1 MVSISGQ
8 AIASLPNDSLG
19 SSDFSVSPYLIDG
32 VAISV
37 LASTWFTDDW
47 RLRLLG
53 YAVAMFLALWAALN
67 AKRFRQFI
75 LDTPRS
81 KIGSA
86 AQGFVELQ
94 GKCEFYGDRVT
105 QGFMHG
111 PPCVWHRYSVGCA
124 ENETSQS
131 GQSDLPFVIRD
142 ETGVCV
148 VNPDGA
154 KIISSGRRSW
164 SHGGKYYRTHYIR
177 HGAQLYVFGE
187 MRANG
192 CSVTSYNERSELAS
206 VLRTW
211 KQDQPWLLEEFDADK
226 NGEIDPDEWDNARA
240 RAEKIA
246 RDKFEVKRVDR
257 VENSIRKPSNGLPM
271 LISDQH
277 PDTLAKK
284 FLLLGYFNLV
294 VAVFCFLV
302 ICLKLLA

>member
-1 MVSISGQ
+1 MSISGQ
-8 AIASLPNDSLG
+8 TIASLPNDSIG
-19 SSDFSVSPYLIDG
+19 SSDFNVSPYLIDV

-37 LASTWFTDDW
+37 LASTWFTDDL

-53 YAVAMFLALWAALN
+53 YAVAMVLAIWAALN

-94 GKCEFYGDRVT
+94 GKCEFYGNRVT

-111 PPCVWHRYSVGCA
+111 PPCVWHRYTVGCV

-142 ETGVCV
+142 ETGTCV

-164 SHGGKYYRTHYIR
+164 SEGGKYYRTHYIR

-187 MRANG
+187 MRTNG
-192 CSVTSYNERSELAS
+192 CSVTSYNERSELAGI
-206 VLRTW
+206 LKTW

-226 NGEIDPDEWDNARA
+226 NGEIDSDEWDNART

-246 RDKFEVKRVDR
+246 RDKFEVKREDR

-294 VAVFCFLV
+294 VASFCFV
-302 ICLKLLA
+302 VFCLKLLT

>member
-1 MVSISGQ
+1 MSISGQ
-8 AIASLPNDSLG
+8 TIASLPNDSIG
-19 SSDFSVSPYLIDG
+19 SSDFNVSPYLIDV

-37 LASTWFTDDW
+37 LASTWFTDDL

-53 YAVAMFLALWAALN
+53 YAVAMVLAIWAALN

-94 GKCEFYGDRVT
+94 GKCEFYGNRVT

-111 PPCVWHRYSVGCA
+111 PPCVWHRYTVGCV

-142 ETGVCV
+142 ETGTCV

-164 SHGGKYYRTHYIR
+164 SEGGKYYRTHYIR

-187 MRANG
+187 MRTNG
-192 CSVTSYNERSELAS
+192 CSVTSYNERSELAGI
-206 VLRTW
+206 LKTW

-226 NGEIDPDEWDNARA
+226 NGEIDSDEWDNART

-246 RDKFEVKRVDR
+246 RDKFEVKREDR

-294 VAVFCFLV
+294 V
-302 ICLKLLA
+302 CLLYTSPSPRDRG

>member
-1 MVSISGQ
+1 MSISGQ
-8 AIASLPNDSLG
+8 TIASLPNDSIG
-19 SSDFSVSPYLIDG
+19 SSDFNVSPYLIDV

-37 LASTWFTDDW
+37 LASTWFTDDL

-53 YAVAMFLALWAALN
+53 YAVAMVLAIWAALN

-94 GKCEFYGDRVT
+94 GKCEFYGNRIT

-111 PPCVWHRYSVGCA
+111 PPCVWHRYTVGCV

-142 ETGVCV
+142 ETGTCV

-164 SHGGKYYRTHYIR
+164 SEGGKYYRTCL
-177 HGAQLYVFGE
+177 LY
-187 MRANG
+187 
-192 CSVTSYNERSELAS
+192 TSPSPR
-206 VLRTW
+206 
-211 KQDQPWLLEEFDADK
+211 DATLS
-226 NGEIDPDEWDNARA
+226 RM
-240 RAEKIA
+240 
-246 RDKFEVKRVDR
+246 
-257 VENSIRKPSNGLPM
+257 PS
-271 LISDQH
+271 S
-277 PDTLAKK
+277 A
-284 FLLLGYFNLV
+284 
-294 VAVFCFLV
+294 
-302 ICLKLLA
+302 

>member
-94 GKCEFYGDRVT
+94 GKCEFYGNRVT

-111 PPCVWHRYSVGCA
+111 PPCVWHRYSVGYP

-142 ETGVCV
+142 ETGTCV

-164 SHGGKYYRTHYIR
+164 THGGKYYRTHYIR
-177 HGAQLYVFGE
+177 HGAELYVFGE
-187 MRANG
+187 MRTNG
-192 CSVTSYNERSELAS
+192 CSVTSYNERSEFAS

-226 NGEIDPDEWDNARA
+226 NGEIDSDEWDNARA

-277 PDTLAKK
+277 PDTLTKK

>member
-1 MVSISGQ
+1 VVSESGQ
-8 AIASLPNDSLG
+8 AVVSIPNDSIG
-19 SSDFSVSPYLIDG
+19 SSEFSVSPWLIDI
-32 VAISV
+32 VAISI
-37 LASTWFTDDW
+37 LASTWFIDDPHMK
-47 RLRLLG
+47 LSG
-53 YAVAMFLALWAALN
+53 YVVATVLALWAALN

-94 GKCEFYGDRVT
+94 GKCEFYGNRVT
-105 QGFMHG
+105 QGFTHG
-111 PPCVWHRYSVGCA
+111 PPCVWHRYSVGCV
-124 ENETSQS
+124 EEETSRT

-142 ETGVCV
+142 DTGTCV

-164 SHGGKYYRTHYIR
+164 SQGGRYYRTHYIR
-177 HGAQLYVFGE
+177 HGAQVYVFGE
-187 MRANG
+187 MRSNG
-192 CSVTSYNERSELAS
+192 CSLTSYNERSELAGI
-206 VLRTW
+206 LKTW

-226 NGEIDPDEWDNARA
+226 NGEIDVDEWDNARA

-246 RDKFEVKRVDR
+246 REKFDGKREER

-277 PDTLAKK
+277 PDILAKK

-294 VAVFCFLV
+294 VGCRYLV
-302 ICLKLLA
+302 W

>member
-1 MVSISGQ
+1 MSISGQ
-8 AIASLPNDSLG
+8 AIVSLQNDSLG
-19 SSDFSVSPYLIDG
+19 SSDFSVSPYLIDV

-47 RLRLLG
+47 HLRLSG
-53 YAVAMFLALWAALN
+53 YAVAMVLALWAALS

-94 GKCEFYGDRVT
+94 GKCEFYGNRVT

-111 PPCVWHRYSVGCA
+111 PPCVWHRYSVGYP

-142 ETGVCV
+142 ETGTCV

-177 HGAQLYVFGE
+177 HGAELYVFGE
-187 MRANG
+187 MRTNG
-192 CSVTSYNERSELAS
+192 CSVTSYNERSEFAS

-226 NGEIDPDEWDNARA
+226 NGEIDSDEWDNARA

-277 PDTLAKK
+277 PDTLTKK

>member
-1 MVSISGQ
+1 MSISGQ

-142 ETGVCV
+142 ETGTCV

-177 HGAQLYVFGE
+177 HGAELYVFGE
-187 MRANG
+187 MRTNG
-192 CSVTSYNERSELAS
+192 CSVTSYNERSEFAS

-226 NGEIDPDEWDNARA
+226 NGEIDSDEWDNARA

-277 PDTLAKK
+277 PDTLTKK